1 MGLSLVPVL
10 PVLPLSSVLLG
21 HSSLVLEKVVEKF
34 RAFGAELLP
43 KKEEEITKE
52 LLPTLLF
59 LTGGTEHRALEF
71 ARQVPKPLLLLA
83 HFGHNSLPAALETL
97 ARLREEGRKAWLLT
111 EADGEELLR
120 FARVATLARELW
132 GKRVGL
138 IGGASPWLVAS
149 SPDPSVFREKL
160 GLEIV
165 EIPLSALRDRIP
177 EAPEMLPEGETLGV
191 GESERRMAGRVYAG
205 LKALIAD
212 YGLSALSIACFGLL
226 SEGCTACWALAR
238 LSDEGL
244 PAGCEG
250 DLPALLALWLGQ
262 ILTGS
267 PGFLANPAE
276 VDLKRERLLLAH
288 CTVPFSL
295 VEGFALRTHF
305 ESGIGLAVAGKL
317 RPGPYTL
324 FRLGG
329 KRLEKA
335 FVVEGTVLPEGPGRE
350 DLCRTQVWFKMPK
363 GALEKL
369 LREPLGNHHV
379 LIPGHYRP
387 ILRLFHEVF
396 LAD

>member
-1 MGLSLVPVL
+1 MDLSLVTAL
-10 PVLPLSSVLLG
+10 PVLPLSSVLSG
-21 HSSLVLEKVVEKF
+21 HSSLVLEKVLEKF
-34 RAFGAELLP
+34 RSLGLNLVP
-43 KKEEEITKE
+43 REEEAIADE
-52 LLPTLLF
+52 PLPALLF
-59 LTGGTEHRALEF
+59 LTGGTEHLALEF
-71 ARQVPKPLLLLA
+71 AGNVQKSLLLLA

-120 FARVATLARELW
+120 FARVAALGRALR

-160 GLEIV
+160 GLEVV
-165 EIPLSALRDRIP
+165 EVPLSALRERIP
-177 EAPEMLPEGETLGV
+177 SDSEILPEGEAV
-191 GESERRMAGRVYAG
+191 GIGEAERRMAGRVYSG

-212 YGLSALSIACFGLL
+212 YRLSALSIACFGLL

-276 VDLKRERLLLAH
+276 VDRKRERLLLAH
-288 CTVPFSL
+288 CTAPFSL

-317 RPGPYTL
+317 KPGPYTL

-329 KRLEKA
+329 RRLEKA
-335 FVVEGTVLPEGPGRE
+335 FIVEGTVLPERPGRE

-363 GALEKL
+363 GALAKL

-379 LIPGHYRP
+379 LVPGHHRP
-387 ILRLFHEVF
+387 VLSLFHEVF